1 MPVPMLDLKAQYAP
15 LREEILAAVT
25 DVLDSQWCVGGPKVE
40 ELEKQVAAL
49 SGCKFAV
56 GVSSGTDAILNSLMS
71 LNVGPGDEVITTTFT
86 FFATAGCISRS
97 GATPVFVDIDPKTFN
112 ISPEAIEAAVTDKTK
127 AILPVHLYGQVCDM
141 DAIMAIAKKHNLFVI
156 EDACQ
161 AIGAEYKGKKAGSFG
176 DVGCFSFYPTKNLGG
191 VGDGGM
197 IVTNNEELAEHLK
210 IMRNHGMKPVYHYL
224 HIGGNFRL
232 DAVQAAAL
240 LVKVPHLAGWSAK
253 RRQNAAHYE
262 AKLASSPV
270 QTPYISD
277 DCVSIFHQY
286 VIRAPKR
293 DELFEHLKSKSIGSA
308 IFYPIPLHLNE
319 CFEYLGTKKGDLP
332 VSEKAAEEVLA
343 LPIYPEMT
351 GAMLDEVADAIL
363 EFYA

>member
-15 LREEILAAVT
+15 LREQIIATVT
-25 DVLDSQWCVGGPKVE
+25 DVLDTQWCVGGPKVE
-40 ELEKQVAAL
+40 ELERQVAEL

-71 LNVGPGDEVITTTFT
+71 LNIGAGDEVITTTFT

-97 GATPVFVDIDPKTFN
+97 GATPVFVDIDPKTYN
-112 ISPEAIEAAVTDKTK
+112 IDPKSIEAAITDKTK
-127 AILPVHLYGQVCDM
+127 AIIPVHLYGQVCDM
-141 DAIMAIAKKHNLFVI
+141 DAIMAIAKKHDLIVI

-176 DVGCFSFYPTKNLGG
+176 NAGCFSFYPTKNLGG

-197 IVTNNEELAEHLK
+197 IVTNDEELYEHLK
-210 IMRNHGMKPVYHYL
+210 IMRNHGMKPVYHYR

-232 DAVQAAAL
+232 DALQAAAL
-240 LVKVPHLAGWSAK
+240 LVKVPHLAGWSEK
-253 RRQNAAHYE
+253 RRQNAAHYD
-262 AKLASSPV
+262 AKFASSPV
-270 QTPYISD
+270 QVPYVSD
-277 DCVSIFHQY
+277 GCVSIYHQY
-286 VIRAPKR
+286 VIRVPKR
-293 DELFEHLKSKSIGSA
+293 DGLFDHLQSKSIGCA
-308 IFYPIPLHLNE
+308 VFYPIPLHLNE
-319 CFEYLGTKKGDLP
+319 CFGDLGMKKGALP

-351 GAMLDEVADAIL
+351 IEMLDEVAEAIL

>member
-1 MPVPMLDLKAQYAP
+1 M
-15 LREEILAAVT
+15 
-25 DVLDSQWCVGGPKVE
+25 
-40 ELEKQVAAL
+40 
-49 SGCKFAV
+49 
-56 GVSSGTDAILNSLMS
+56 
-71 LNVGPGDEVITTTFT
+71 
-86 FFATAGCISRS
+86 
-97 GATPVFVDIDPKTFN
+97 DP
-112 ISPEAIEAAVTDKTK
+112 
-127 AILPVHLYGQVCDM
+127 
-141 DAIMAIAKKHNLFVI
+141 IMAIAKKHKLFVI

-197 IVTNNEELAEHLK
+197 IVTNNEELAEHMK
-210 IMRNHGMKPVYHYL
+210 IMRNHGMKPVYHYR
-224 HIGGNFRL
+224 HIGANFRL
-232 DAVQAAAL
+232 DALQAAAL
-240 LVKVPHLAGWSAK
+240 LVKVPHLAGWSKK
-253 RRQNAAHYE
+253 RAQNAAHYD
-262 AKLASSPV
+262 AKFESSPV

-277 DCVSIFHQY
+277 DCVSIYHQY

-319 CFEYLGTKKGDLP
+319 CFEYLGCGKGSLE
-332 VSEKAAEEVLA
+332 VSEKAAQEVLA

-351 GAMLDEVADAIL
+351 DAMLDEVAEAIL